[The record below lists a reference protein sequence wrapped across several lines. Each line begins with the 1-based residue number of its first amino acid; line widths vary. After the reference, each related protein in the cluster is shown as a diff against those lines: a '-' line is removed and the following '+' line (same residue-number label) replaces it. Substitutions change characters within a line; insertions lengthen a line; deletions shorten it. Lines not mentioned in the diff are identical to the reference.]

1 MIPRT
6 ILLVEDNADDIE
18 LAMYAL
24 ERARTDNAVVVARDG
39 EEALDYLFCTGAFSA
54 RDPADPPALVLLDLK
69 LPGIDGLAVL
79 RRLREGLDTRRIP
92 VVVLTTSDDRADIM
106 ASYNLGVN
114 SYICKPV
121 DLNVF
126 TGVMDQV
133 SRYWLALNQPPP
145 A

>member
-6 ILLVEDNADDIE
+6 ILLVEDNADDVE

-24 ERARTDNAVVVARDG
+24 ERARTDNEVVVARDG
-39 EEALDYLFCTGAFSA
+39 EEALDYLFRTGAFA
-54 RDPADPPALVLLDLK
+54 QRDAMPPALVLLDLK

-79 RRLREGLDTRRIP
+79 RRLRATADTRRIP

-106 ASYNLGVN
+106 ASYELGVN

-121 DLNVF
+121 DFGVF

-133 SRYWLALNQPPP
+133 SRYWLSLNQPPP